1 MLHLGD
7 FLNDFTKVNLSAER
21 KTQLLDSFQESKI
34 AVENAAADLQG
45 SIEGGAIGSELENL
59 KNTATTFASDF
70 ANSGEVKKLVS
81 AVKVASIATAK
92 DIHATLG
99 SNNIV
104 NTIQDQVQDLT
115 KTRDLLDIDPKET
128 SGNPHVDEAYIVP
141 DEESGLGP
149 ARYLKNPL
157 EKFISANYQ
166 ISLGVLS
173 NEELADPDNTYIK
186 DGEPLVMILRSGGG
200 TRTLKERKALTAFE
214 RVDAGGRIE
223 YFIEDLE
230 INSVVAPNPQTRTAS
245 YNKFSF
251 KVIEP
256 YSMGQFLETLQVAS
270 IKAGHG
276 NYIGAPFLLILDW
289 VGYDDDGKV
298 SRLSQVEGQSKRY
311 LPIQLTNAD
320 FTVTQSGSEYNMRG
334 IAFNDQA
341 LTAEVQ
347 QIPTDITLSG
357 GSVHELLQ
365 SGSHSLT
372 TQLNT
377 TLLKRESKDTVSFAD
392 EYMIT
397 FPNERASEVTTSNPN
412 EQNATTEGVARSLSE
427 ARRLYNLHPESSSRK
442 EDLAEA
448 INLNTFDFDTWA
460 KKILGISVVR
470 SATSESLKD
479 FMTKKEN
486 INSIGNST
494 IMFSALQA
502 GATPLPPAKYVYNAE
517 KGIWLTSLAKISTK
531 SRDITFKEKTH
542 VNKIIEEIVL
552 ISDFGR
558 SLAQRE
564 PDAEGNREW
573 FKIET
578 QVFNIPVY
586 EMELKKGRFPK
597 LYVFRVVP
605 YKEPASTWTTPT
617 EISKGV
623 VKIKDTTCKQYNYV
637 YTGKNK
643 DVINFDIK
651 FEYRFLTRLTP
662 DKGENTKDL
671 NNPGSHAT
679 QAELAHITNT
689 QQTAPPQLS
698 IPAQKIWKKQGV
710 KALVNYSG
718 GMRAIASGQADELA
732 RQFHD
737 ATVNHPVDLMHASLT
752 IWGDP
757 YFISDSGL
765 GNYNSPGTFKKSI
778 DDRGQMRY
786 QDKKVYID
794 LNFRTPFDYNQDG
807 TMQFPTLGDGT
818 KLEHFSGLYWV
829 REVTSNFN
837 QGKFQQEL
845 KLIRLNN
852 QQGEA
857 NAFSPLPTQPKT
869 EYDKIGNGSSGS
881 FVHPGLTGPF

>member
-1 MLHLGD
+1 MIHLGN
-7 FLNDFTKVNLSAER
+7 FLNDFTKVNLSDER
-21 KTQLLDSFQESKI
+21 KSELLDPLQESKEKL
-34 AVENAAADLQG
+34 ENAAADFE
-45 SIEGGAIGSELENL
+45 SSVNGGALGSQIDEF
-59 KNTATTFASDF
+59 KNQATTFATNF
-70 ANSGEVKKLVS
+70 ANSDEVKKLVT
-81 AVKVASIATAK
+81 AVKETAIATAE
-92 DIHATLG
+92 DINTALG
-99 SNNIV
+99 SDNQVTTRVESITGNNTDTV
-104 NTIQDQVQDLT
+104 DV
-115 KTRDLLDIDPKET
+115 DPEEKV
-128 SGNPHVDEAYIVP
+128 GPNPHDDESEINEVAG
-141 DEESGLGP
+141 SGK
-149 ARYLKNPL
+149 YLKNPL
-157 EKFISANYQ
+157 EKFVSANYQ
-166 ISLGVLS
+166 ISMGVLS
-173 NEELADPDNTYIK
+173 NEELSDPDNTYIK
-186 DGEPLVMILRSGGG
+186 DGEPMVMILRSGGG

-214 RVDAGGRIE
+214 QVEAGGRIE

-289 VGYDDDGKV
+289 VGYDDDGQV
-298 SRLSQVEGQSKRY
+298 SRLSQIEGQSKRY

-320 FTVTQSGSEYNMRG
+320 FTVTQSGSEYNMKG
-334 IAFNDQA
+334 LAFNDQA

-347 QIPTDITLSG
+347 QIPTDISLEG

-365 SGSHSLT
+365 TGSKSLT
-372 TQLNT
+372 AQLNT
-377 TLLKRESKDTVSFAD
+377 TLLKREGKDKVAFAD
-392 EYMIT
+392 EYVIT
-397 FPNERASEVTTSNPN
+397 FPIKRESEVTTRNPN
-412 EQNATTEGVARSLSE
+412 EQTATTQGVSRSLSE
-427 ARRLYNLHPESSSRK
+427 ARRLFNLHPDNINAK
-442 EDLAEA
+442 QDLQDA

-460 KKILGISVVR
+460 KKILGISIVR

-479 FMTKKEN
+479 YMSKKEN
-486 INSIGNST
+486 VNKIGNST
-494 IMFSALQA
+494 IMFSGLQQGSA
-502 GATPLPPAKYVYNAE
+502 PIPPSKYVYSPE
-517 KGIWLTSLAKISTK
+517 KNIWQSSLATISK
-531 SRDITFKEKTH
+531 VSRDITFNEGTH
-542 VNKIIEEIVL
+542 INKIIEEIVL
-552 ISDFGR
+552 LSSYGR
-558 SLAQRE
+558 GLAEQQ
-564 PDAEGNREW
+564 PDEEGNREW

-586 EMELKKGRFPK
+586 EIELKKGRFPK

-623 VKIKDTTCKQYNYV
+623 LKIKDTTCKQYNYV

-643 DVINFDIK
+643 DVIDFDIK
-651 FEYRFLTRLTP
+651 FEYRFLTRITP
-662 DKGENTKDL
+662 DKGRNTKDL
-671 NNPGSHAT
+671 NNPGGHAT
-679 QAELAHITNT
+679 EHEISLIANQQETSDAKQEL
-689 QQTAPPQLS
+689 PKE
-698 IPAQKIWKKQGV
+698 KIWKKQGT

-718 GMRAIASGQADELA
+718 GMRAIASGQSDEIA

-757 YFISDSGL
+757 YFISDSGM
-765 GNYNSPGTFKKSI
+765 GNYNSPGTFKKTI
-778 DDRGQMRY
+778 DTRGQMRY

-794 LNFRTPFDYNQDG
+794 LNFRTPFDYNPDG

-845 KLIRLNN
+845 KLIRLSN

-857 NAFSPLPTQPKT
+857 NAFSPLPTKPKT
-869 EYDKIGNGSSGS
+869 EFDKIGNGSTASWY
-881 FVHPGLTGPF
+881 PGVS